1 MGFAMQQ
8 GRPPRKPHKR
18 TLVPIAECAALGT
31 LAKRARALDLL
42 DGKLRHHLPDA
53 LAREC
58 RLADLRNGRLVF
70 LATSP
75 TWATRLRLHQATLL
89 AEARA
94 TSGGVVEHFVVKVA
108 ALPPV
113 PPEPARSK
121 PLSTTA
127 ANHLRSAAKT
137 ISDPEL
143 RALYLELASL
153 ASSDSP
159 SET

>member
-1 MGFAMQQ
+1 MQRN
-8 GRPPRKPHKR
+8 RPPRASLPA
-18 TLVPIAECAALGT
+18 TWMPIGECISLDT

-89 AEARA
+89 ETARA
-94 TSGGVVEHFVVKVA
+94 AFGNAVEHFVVKVA

-113 PPEPARSK
+113 PPEPTRPK
-121 PLSTTA
+121 PLSA
-127 ANHLRSAAKT
+127 AAASHLRSAAKT
-137 ISDPEL
+137 MSDPEL
-143 RALYLELASL
+143 RALYTQLASL
-153 ASSDSP
+153 AEEDFP
-159 SET
+159 PET